1 MGSRRLRC
9 WISPLGLRPLFAIN
23 PTSFCY
29 KSLLFCELLQVAI
42 AICEE
47 KRKEKIILSER
58 WRLRKKHQERISQIF
73 SNNIPL
79 QPAKESYKPVKDVES
94 YDKRRQ
100 EILKM
105 INQQDTQAR
114 DSAGIRWVK
123 CKICGLVDT
132 SDKFV
137 SYGGENHINL
147 GICNLCGGRKTNDK

>member
-1 MGSRRLRC
+1 MTFSGFHQRFEKWHNKKVNAFIKKLHK
-9 WISPLGLRPLFAIN
+9 LD
-23 PTSFCY
+23 
-29 KSLLFCELLQVAI
+29 
-42 AICEE
+42 EE